1 MVDQVMKQ
9 LVSMFFEGLLEP
21 VFATIFIVL
30 ILSFLNIIKKIPNGS
45 PVAKNLLAY
54 FFLIIFI
61 SFIINIIKGLKAPKE
76 SLVSII
82 GMLVGIYVFYNYIYS
97 IAPDAILEVLLYVIG
112 SMAGIIIVFKE
123 QVKN

>member
-21 VFATIFIVL
+21 VSATIFIVF
-30 ILSFLNIIKKIPNGS
+30 ILSLLNIIKEIPNGS

-82 GMLVGIYVFYNYIYS
+82 GMLVGVYVFYNYIYS

-112 SMAGIIIVFKE
+112 SMAGMIIAFLKS
-123 QVKN
+123 K

>member
-1 MVDQVMKQ
+1 MVDQVMRR

-30 ILSFLNIIKKIPNGS
+30 ILSFLNIIKEIPNGS
-45 PVAKNLLAY
+45 PVAKNLLVY

-82 GMLVGIYVFYNYIYS
+82 GMLVGVYVFYNYIYS

-112 SMAGIIIVFKE
+112 SMAGIIIAFLKH
-123 QVKN
+123 K

>member
-1 MVDQVMKQ
+1 
-9 LVSMFFEGLLEP
+9 MFFEGLLEP
-21 VFATIFIVL
+21 VSATIFIVL
-30 ILSFLNIIKKIPNGS
+30 ILSFLNIIKEIPNGS

-82 GMLVGIYVFYNYIYS
+82 GMLVG
-97 IAPDAILEVLLYVIG
+97 A
-112 SMAGIIIVFKE
+112 
-123 QVKN
+123 